1 MGSQDNPAALI
12 TGSSSGIGL
21 AYAKHLS
28 RNDWRLHLVSQNPER
43 AEAAISKLRDPV
55 ATQHLADLSDKNQV
69 RNLLEKIATPDLIV
83 ANAGITMAGS
93 AGKIDAEKRN
103 RLTYLLYGGVV
114 DLIEHYLTGMI
125 ERGSGRIVIISS
137 IGAIAPMPK
146 SSIYASAKA
155 GAYAYGRSLNEEL
168 RQKRISVTVS
178 LPGYVKTSAHR
189 RAGLTHLEKQIPKWM
204 WVSPEQVVHETEVA
218 SIRGRASII
227 PGKVYRLVSPFLG
240 SKAANTAWR
249 LLNKRDKSI

>member
-1 MGSQDNPAALI
+1 MEPQDHPTALI
-12 TGSSSGIGL
+12 TGSSSGIGF

-28 RNDWRLHLVSQNPER
+28 KNGWRLHLVSQNSER
-43 AEAAISKLRDPV
+43 AEAAISKLGV
-55 ATQHLADLSDKNQV
+55 ATTTKHLADLSDKNEV
-69 RNLLEKIATPDLIV
+69 GNLLEKITTPDLIV

-93 AGKIDAEKRN
+93 AGKIDADKRN

-114 DLIEHYLTGMI
+114 DLIEHYLNGMI
-125 ERGSGRIVIISS
+125 ERGSGRIVIVSS

-178 LPGYVKTSAHR
+178 LPGYVKTGAHR
-189 RAGLTHLEKQIPKWM
+189 RAGLTHLEKQIPRWM
-204 WVSPEQVVHETEVA
+204 WVSPEQVVQETEEA
-218 SIRGRASII
+218 SIRGSASII
-227 PGKVYRLVSPFLG
+227 PGRVYRMVSPFLG

-249 LLNKRDKSI
+249 LLNKRYKSI

>member
-1 MGSQDNPAALI
+1 MGSQDNPTALI
-12 TGSSSGIGL
+12 TGASSGIGF

-28 RNDWRLHLVSQNPER
+28 KNDWQLHLVSRNPKR
-43 AEAAISKLRDPV
+43 AEAAISRLGNAVVKK
-55 ATQHLADLSDKNQV
+55 HLADLSDENQV
-69 RNLLEKIATPDLIV
+69 GDLLEKITTPDLIV
-83 ANAGITMAGS
+83 ANAGITIAGS
-93 AGKIDAEKRN
+93 AGKIDAEKRK

-114 DLIEHYLTGMI
+114 DLIEHYLAGMI
-125 ERGSGRIVIISS
+125 ERGSGRIVIVSS

-155 GAYAYGRSLNEEL
+155 AAYAYGRSLNEEL

-189 RAGLTHLEKQIPKWM
+189 RAGLAHLEKQIPKWM
-204 WVSPEQVVHETEVA
+204 WVSPEQVVQETEEA

-227 PGKVYRLVSPFLG
+227 PGRIYRMVSPFLG

-249 LLNKRDKSI
+249 LLNKRDKTI